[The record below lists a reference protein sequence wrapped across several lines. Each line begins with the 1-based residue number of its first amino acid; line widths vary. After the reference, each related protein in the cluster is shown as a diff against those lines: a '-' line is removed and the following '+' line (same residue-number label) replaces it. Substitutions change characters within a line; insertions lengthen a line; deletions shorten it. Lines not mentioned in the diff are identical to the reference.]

1 VRSTQDTARRRRL
14 VVIRIW
20 DSRSRNF
27 CSSSSPMDI
36 LSTPWTPTLRG
47 NACASFPLYEDFI
60 EEDPIPN
67 CIEHTTWA
75 ESTLDPELKKTPSGR
90 AALWEGIL
98 ALWRLK
104 TYEENG
110 TNEESWRNLVSAW
123 LVRSC
128 WLILMIRLTVQ
139 YRSTATGIFAGT
151 STSRRLRPSW
161 TTRTR
166 YVLRNI
172 SLLK

>member
-36 LSTPWTPTLRG
+36 LSTPWTPTLHG
-47 NACASFPLYEDFI
+47 NVCVPYPLYEDFI
-60 EEDPIPN
+60 EEDPCPN
-67 CIEHTTWA
+67 LAQHATWA

-98 ALWRLK
+98 ALWRLTLLK
-104 TYEENG
+104 DIG
-110 TNEESWRNLVSAW
+110 VFDAIWRCLMSAW

-139 YRSTATGIFAGT
+139 YHSTVTEIFVGT
-151 STSRRLRPSW
+151 STSRHIRSFW
-161 TTRTR
+161 
-166 YVLRNI
+166 I
-172 SLLK
+172 A